1 MKDKR
6 NIKLKND
13 KIYIINNK
21 FNEKYSIFITLFFI
35 LIILKLCYLKKLLFN
50 SEITFTIKG
59 NGTQKILYKKI
70 EHIPSQILINDVE
83 IIITE
88 INITEIDIE
97 KTNYYFIY
105 NFTNNINNI
114 TFIWNYTITN
124 CSYMFNGLV
133 NITDIYFTNFDTSQV
148 VSMDYM
154 FSYCYSI
161 TQLDLTSFDTSL
173 VKTMS
178 GMFYYCINLTSLDIS
193 TFNTNS
199 VLDMSYMFCETN
211 KLQSLNLSNF
221 NTSSTENMRFMFS
234 HMNKV
239 LSLNLSNFD
248 TSKVKD
254 MNNLFGFS
262 GLINLD
268 ISSFNTSSVVD
279 MGSMFVNNFFLS
291 LNIIHFDTSSV
302 TNMEGMFDACLRLKS
317 LDLRNFKTDSVIDMG
332 NMFSWCH
339 ELTSLDLSNF
349 NTSSVTDMARMFS
362 ACYAL
367 TSLDLSNF
375 DTHKVNSIFEMFYD
389 CTSLRTLII
398 DNFDFSSVYSFN
410 SMFCNCSSLVS
421 LDLHKTNFGI
431 RQTDN
436 NYNVFKG
443 CNKNLTFCIDKEGIN
458 DNNIILNQI
467 SNFTINCSD
476 SCFMPNRKIIPSISK
491 CTMNCEKENIYK
503 YEHNNLC
510 YQSCPK
516 ETYYSY
522 DNNYLCILGDEDKP
536 EIESFSNFYSLCKF
550 NTLNYGNKTK
560 DEIVNRIRNELLK
573 GNLDILI
580 SKYIENQKK
589 DFLVNDTDNNILHQ
603 FTSTYNQNNNNDIHN
618 NIGNNYSII
627 KLGECE
633 NNLRTKYELED
644 NDIILI
650 YKVEIYQQGRL
661 IPIIQYETY
670 NPKKRQKLELD
681 ICKDLKINLEIPVL
695 INEEEEIKYDSLSA
709 FYNDFCFYYTT
720 ENETDIILKDRREEF
735 NNKNMSLCEKD
746 CEYKGY
752 DFHNK
757 RSFI

>member
-1 MKDKR
+1 
-6 NIKLKND
+6 
-13 KIYIINNK
+13 
-21 FNEKYSIFITLFFI
+21 
-35 LIILKLCYLKKLLFN
+35 
-50 SEITFTIKG
+50 
-59 NGTQKILYKKI
+59 
-70 EHIPSQILINDVE
+70 
-83 IIITE
+83 
-88 INITEIDIE
+88 
-97 KTNYYFIY
+97 
-105 NFTNNINNI
+105 
-114 TFIWNYTITN
+114 
-124 CSYMFNGLV
+124 
-133 NITDIYFTNFDTSQV
+133 
-148 VSMDYM
+148 
-154 FSYCYSI
+154 
-161 TQLDLTSFDTSL
+161 
-173 VKTMS
+173 
-178 GMFYYCINLTSLDIS
+178 
-193 TFNTNS
+193 
-199 VLDMSYMFCETN
+199 
-211 KLQSLNLSNF
+211 
-221 NTSSTENMRFMFS
+221 
-234 HMNKV
+234 
-239 LSLNLSNFD
+239 
-248 TSKVKD
+248 
-254 MNNLFGFS
+254 
-262 GLINLD
+262 
-268 ISSFNTSSVVD
+268 
-279 MGSMFVNNFFLS
+279 
-291 LNIIHFDTSSV
+291 
-302 TNMEGMFDACLRLKS
+302 MFDACLRLKS
-317 LDLRNFKTDSVIDMG
+317 LDLRNFKTDSVINMG
-332 NMFSWCH
+332 DMFSWCH

-349 NTSSVTDMARMFS
+349 NTSSVTKMARMFS

-410 SMFCNCSSLVS
+410 FMFCNCSSLVS

-431 RQTDN
+431 RNIDN
-436 NYNVFKG
+436 DYNIFKG

-536 EIESFSNFYSLCKF
+536 EIESFSNFYNLCKF

-560 DEIVNRIRNELLK
+560 DEIVNSIRNELLK

-580 SKYIENQKK
+580 SKYIENEKK
-589 DFLVNDTDNNILHQ
+589 DFLVNDTDKNILHQ
-603 FTSTYNQNNNNDIHN
+603 FTSAYNQNNNNDIHN

-633 NNLRTKYELED
+633 NKLRTKYELED

-709 FYNDFCFYYTT
+709 YYNDFCFYYST